1 MAFHLFT
8 YVELLVFLSV
18 LLLCVLCQSFAFH
31 DSQFVTQFD
40 SGSFLGRIPFLCGHN
55 FRVCLQHRSIM
66 DLCLL
71 CLHLFMESH
80 CVLYLSLAVL
90 NLILLILCT
99 KLNFGCFVFVWL
111 LCVFLCLFCLTFC
124 VSAVVVLFT
133 VASFGHLLV
142 TCWLFMS
149 SCVALYHFMTV
160 LFFNWI
166 FVTVHWGLLWDSV
179 MFCR

>member
-8 YVELLVFLSV
+8 MVDHICWIACLFVSFV
-18 LLLCVLCQSFAFH
+18 ALCALH

-40 SGSFLGRIPFLCGHN
+40 SGSFLGRIPFLCGHI
-55 FRVCLQHRSIM
+55 FWVFLQHRSIM
-66 DLCLL
+66 DLCSARISSWKAIV
-71 CLHLFMESH
+71 FFIN
-80 CVLYLSLAVL
+80 LSLAIL

-124 VSAVVVLFT
+124 VTAVVVLFT
-133 VASFGHLLV
+133 VASFCHLLV

-160 LFFNWI
+160 LFFNLI
-166 FVTVHWGLLWDSV
+166 FVTVHWGSLCASL
-179 MFCR
+179 